1 MAMLIRNVQM
11 DSSTERRDSMG
22 GGWKRENFEKPDPKK

>member
-22 GGWKRENFEKPDPKK
+22 GEGGFEVGV